1 MNFLNDIKYWI
12 NWIKQSWLL
21 MSFVIL
27 FFYLVYNIFCGDRSL
42 QKYLYLKK
50 EVQYAKEIA
59 SQYQQKKEDLN
70 QEIKLLSPNSLDF
83 DLLDERARDV
93 LNLVGKGEFI
103 ILDE

>member
-1 MNFLNDIKYWI
+1 MDFLNDIKYWF
-12 NWIKQSWLL
+12 KQSWLV
-21 MSFVIL
+21 MIPVML
-27 FFYLVYNIFCGDRSL
+27 FFFFVFNIFCGERGL

-59 SQYQQKKEDLN
+59 SQYQQKKEALN
-70 QEIKLLSPNSLDF
+70 QEIKLLSPNNLDY

>member
-1 MNFLNDIKYWI
+1 MDFLNDIKYWF
-12 NWIKQSWLL
+12 KQSWLV
-21 MSFVIL
+21 MIPVML
-27 FFYLVYNIFCGDRSL
+27 FFFFVFNIFCGDRGL

-59 SQYQQKKEDLN
+59 SQYQQKKEALN
-70 QEIKLLSPNSLDF
+70 QEIQLLSPNNLDY

-93 LNLVGKGEFI
+93 LNLVGKDEFI

>member
-1 MNFLNDIKYWI
+1 MDFLNDIKYWF
-12 NWIKQSWLL
+12 KQSWLV
-21 MSFVIL
+21 MIPVML
-27 FFYLVYNIFCGDRSL
+27 FFFFVFNIFCGERGL

-59 SQYQQKKEDLN
+59 SQYQQKKEALN
-70 QEIKLLSPNSLDF
+70 QEIQLLSPNNLDY

>member
-12 NWIKQSWLL
+12 KQSWLL
-21 MSFVIL
+21 MIPVML
-27 FFYLVYNIFCGDRSL
+27 FFFFVYNIFCGERGL

-59 SQYQQKKEDLN
+59 TQYQQKTENLN

-93 LNLVGKGEFI
+93 LNLVGKGEFV